1 MLYYQVTPAANNRR
15 ISKDFDILVGRE
27 LYTPREYEYKLL
39 QFANMCGVTAHTADD
54 VPRTIVD
61 LFRRNFNAVQ
71 VSRKKIYWFF
81 GARFADDENIQ
92 EV

>member
-1 MLYYQVTPAANNRR
+1 MLYYQVTPAADNLR
-15 ISKDFDILVGRE
+15 INKNFDILVGRE
-27 LYTPREYEYKLL
+27 LCTPREYEYKLL
-39 QFANMCGVTAHTADD
+39 QFADMYGVTAHTADD
-54 VPRTIVD
+54 VPRTIAD

-81 GARFADDENIQ
+81 GARFADNENIQ